1 MTYSTNPTVVWFR
14 RDLRLA
20 DNRAL
25 TEAVTKHAPILPIY
39 IWGYEGDMTASYETR
54 SVWWLLKSLRS
65 LDHDLKSV
73 GSKLVILKG
82 NPLDV
87 MSKLAYQISPQAIYW
102 NKVYEPNRI
111 SLDRKISLRLDKL
124 NVENSSFEGQ
134 LLWNPEEI
142 RNLDGGHYKTF
153 TPFWNKANKLPMF
166 RASSQ
171 KQNVLPMT

>member
-87 MSKLAYQISPQAIYW
+87 MSKLAYQISVSYTHLTLP
-102 NKVYEPNRI
+102 
-111 SLDRKISLRLDKL
+111 
-124 NVENSSFEGQ
+124 
-134 LLWNPEEI
+134 
-142 RNLDGGHYKTF
+142 T
-153 TPFWNKANKLPMF
+153 KA
-166 RASSQ
+166 
-171 KQNVLPMT
+171 